1 MDPSYRSRSTDDLCL
16 GNTPNSWSPEE
27 SLLSRWRPVKM
38 GARAGLTG
46 APCPSPDDPDAVG
59 DSPLSEAGM
68 GGESGR
74 VEGVAIG

>member
-1 MDPSYRSRSTDDLCL
+1 
-16 GNTPNSWSPEE
+16 
-27 SLLSRWRPVKM
+27 M

-46 APCPSPDDPDAVG
+46 APCPSPEEPDAVG

-74 VEGVAIG
+74 VEGVAIGYVA